1 MDIACPWGRRT
12 TISCALDNAWA
23 GLHNLTLNIK
33 EKKWHSTP
41 ISVVFK
47 LCKKEVNTLKED
59 NVIINENSSNVIYSA
74 VSPLTQRALWL
85 SWKKR
90 A

>member
-1 MDIACPWGRRT
+1 MT
-12 TISCALDNAWA
+12 
-23 GLHNLTLNIK
+23 LHLGAPP
-33 EKKWHSTP
+33 S

-47 LCKKEVNTLKED
+47 LCKKELNTLKED
-59 NVIINENSSNVIYSA
+59 NVIINENNSNMIYSA

>member
-1 MDIACPWGRRT
+1 MT
-12 TISCALDNAWA
+12 
-23 GLHNLTLNIK
+23 LHL
-33 EKKWHSTP
+33 EAPPS

-74 VSPLTQRALWL
+74 VFPPHTKSSLTELEEKILRATH
-85 SWKKR
+85 
-90 A
+90 

>member
-1 MDIACPWGRRT
+1 MT
-12 TISCALDNAWA
+12 
-23 GLHNLTLNIK
+23 LHLGA
-33 EKKWHSTP
+33 